1 MPIFQP
7 LYEVKLKASKFKNY
21 QRYAYQFFKNFEE
34 EKCLRKKLLNSW
46 IEIVEEGVPG
56 AMSFLESIQS
66 NLQILFDCDTLIHQ
80 L

>member
-1 MPIFQP
+1 M
-7 LYEVKLKASKFKNY
+7 E
-21 QRYAYQFFKNFEE
+21 
-34 EKCLRKKLLNSW
+34 CLMKKLLHSW